1 MKVDTKKRILNAAVE
16 LFASK
21 GYKSTTTLE
30 IAYQS
35 GVDETTIYKH
45 FKNKKSLFQ
54 EAFLAMTPDRSLVP
68 TRGLT
73 KGRDLE
79 RDLKLFIRNYM
90 VLHIHH
96 MPAYRISML
105 LDEVYD
111 KKIYEDSFRRIEG
124 MIEQFEL
131 YLEELNQNGMVRNA
145 DYKAITELL
154 FSLFLTKATEFI
166 VTATRGGGYNK
177 RAVDSFAATYA
188 SYLATLLRPENSPQ
202 NNTPVSTF

>member
-1 MKVDTKKRILNAAVE
+1 MKAETKEKILYAAVE
-16 LFASK
+16 LFAAN
-21 GYKSTTTLE
+21 GYKNTTTLD
-30 IAYQS
+30 IAYRS

-54 EAFLAMTPDRSLVP
+54 EAFVVMTPDRSLVP

-73 KGRDLE
+73 QGQ
-79 RDLKLFIRNYM
+79 DLKKDLTLFIRNYM
-90 VLHIHH
+90 ILHINH

-111 KKIYEDSFRRIEG
+111 KRIYAFSFRRIEG

-131 YLEELNQNGMVRNA
+131 YLTELNRKGMIQTA
-145 DYKAITELL
+145 DYKAITEML

-166 VTATRGGGYNK
+166 ITAPRNAKYNK
-177 RAVDSFAATYA
+177 KAVDAFADRYATYIA
-188 SYLATLLRPENSPQ
+188 ELLRVEQ
-202 NNTPVSTF
+202 